1 MKKLFLTIVTFS
13 ILFVV
18 GCQENS
24 ITDPIQDAELQKDE
38 DPLIHQGTIRLEG
51 ILVDPSVPFNNYLT
65 ISGAVNF
72 VHTVVHTTVYQKSIL
87 PVSETYVLLHLSILA
102 EIRDPNS
109 LEDITW
115 NVTGNSEDIIYFSE
129 NIDRI
134 YTLEKSFA
142 IQGRSDGIVLVCKF
156 LVTTDGIGLNEMWLK
171 KGDDISTINNLN
183 KNVEPDPYP
192 MPPVQNLIIRE

>member
-1 MKKLFLTIVTFS
+1 MTKLMFSTIIIL
-13 ILFVV
+13 ILFAV

-24 ITDPIQDAELQKDE
+24 ITDPIQDVELQKNE
-38 DPLIHQGTIRLEG
+38 DPLVHQGTIRLEG

-72 VHTVVHTTVYQKSIL
+72 VHTFVHTVVYQKSIL
-87 PVSETYVLLHLSILA
+87 PVSETYVLLNLSILA
-102 EIRDPNS
+102 KIRDPNS

-115 NVTGNSEDIIYFSE
+115 NVTGNSEDIIYVSE
-129 NIDRI
+129 DGI
-134 YTLEKSFA
+134 YLLEKSFP
-142 IQGRSDGIVLVCKF
+142 IQGREDGMVLVCRF

-183 KNVEPDPYP
+183 KNVELDPIT
-192 MPPVQNLIIRE
+192 MPPVQITEFD

>member
-1 MKKLFLTIVTFS
+1 MKKLMFSTTIFL
-13 ILFVV
+13 ILFAV

-24 ITDPIQDAELQKDE
+24 ITDPIQDAELQKNE
-38 DPLIHQGTIRLEG
+38 EPLVHQGTIILEG

-72 VHTVVHTTVYQKSIL
+72 VHTFEHTAVYQENIL
-87 PVSETYVLLHLSILA
+87 PITETYVLLHLSILA

-115 NVTGNSEDIIYFSE
+115 NVTGNSEDIIYVSE
-129 NIDRI
+129 DGI
-134 YTLEKSFA
+134 YLLEKSFP
-142 IQGRSDGIVLVCKF
+142 IQGREDGMVLVCRF

-171 KGDDISTINNLN
+171 KGADISTINNLN
-183 KNVEPDPYP
+183 KNVEPDPFP
-192 MPPVQNLIIRE
+192 MPPVQITEFD